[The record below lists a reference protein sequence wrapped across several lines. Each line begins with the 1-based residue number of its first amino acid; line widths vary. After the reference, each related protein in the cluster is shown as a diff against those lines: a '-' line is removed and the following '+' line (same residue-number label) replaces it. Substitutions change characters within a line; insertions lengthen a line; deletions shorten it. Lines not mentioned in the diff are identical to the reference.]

1 MAVKTIK
8 VPRNRRERATQILP
22 VNYKPYC
29 IFIMLFAVISHSHT
43 EISKLALASES
54 ASSRQTPALDTLVH
68 IINNHF
74 VLYCCLT
81 AEKEQDPFGPRFSN
95 RVFTVLIKEHTT
107 H

>member
-74 VLYCCLT
+74 VLW
-81 AEKEQDPFGPRFSN
+81 
-95 RVFTVLIKEHTT
+95 
-107 H
+107 